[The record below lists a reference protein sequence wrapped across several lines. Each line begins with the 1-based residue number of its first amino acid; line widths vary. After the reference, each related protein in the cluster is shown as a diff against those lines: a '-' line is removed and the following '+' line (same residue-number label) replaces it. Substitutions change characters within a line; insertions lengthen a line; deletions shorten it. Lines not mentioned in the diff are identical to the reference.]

1 MFNNFFLFVCFIF
14 YFINLFVWGFF
25 CLFILLILQDQTL
38 TKNEKG
44 VFSYF
49 LFDMVYMSKS
59 LPGAAV
65 SVNLTKIRRRSVS
78 VGVQEC
84 RMWLLI
90 VSCFFSCDPHY
101 KTAVRLKARNV
112 LSLSLSCNTSLL
124 FSSSAAEK
132 HWSAHTL
139 IAVKALLSF
148 PEASG
153 VYLKSAEAT
162 LSSHRPNHPQL
173 QAHSNTL
180 FEGCCIWIFTVDS

>member
-1 MFNNFFLFVCFIF
+1 MGNFVFNITC
-14 YFINLFVWGFF
+14 
-25 CLFILLILQDQTL
+25 
-38 TKNEKG
+38 
-44 VFSYF
+44 
-49 LFDMVYMSKS
+49 MSKS
-59 LPGAAV
+59 LPGAVVRA
-65 SVNLTKIRRRSVS
+65 SLTKIRRRSVS
-78 VGVQEC
+78 VQEC

-101 KTAVRLKARNV
+101 KTAVQRLKARNV
-112 LSLSLSCNTSLL
+112 LSLSLSCNTSVL

-139 IAVKALLSF
+139 IPVKALLSF

-162 LSSHRPNHPQL
+162 LFSHRPNHPQL